1 MKLLRKKIQD
11 ERFLNLI
18 WKLLRAGYLDL
29 QEARQESLAGTPQ
42 GGLASPILA
51 NVYLHELDEKAEE
64 IRRRMEQGKKK
75 RPNRLY
81 TKLSKRKLRLVK
93 EGATQTKEFHELVQR
108 IRSIPAVE
116 VNDSNFIR
124 IKYLRYADDW
134 LVGICGP
141 RTLAEQVKEELNVFL
156 RESLKLTLSEEKT
169 CITHARKEQA
179 QFLGTQLCIGRG
191 GIQRIVTTTN
201 GSGKPIKRRSTG
213 SEMIMTA
220 PMSKLIKR
228 LQSKGFCTAAGHP
241 HSKKGWIHLDADQIV
256 ALYNGI
262 NRGIQNYYRFVD
274 NFNHLTQIQYIL
286 RFSLAKTLAAKYKCS
301 ARQVFRKLGT
311 SLTITVKAEDG
322 KRDRH
327 VSFFLNKD
335 WKKQRNG
342 FQISDPSI
350 DALRWSIRM
359 RTRSKLGKP
368 CCICNT
374 SEQVEMHHVRHIR
387 KTGGNKPVGFNA
399 ILRAMNRKQIPVCIM
414 CHQKIHCGD
423 YDGMRLSDLAYNPY
437 ESEKRRRFRESR
449 MR

>member
-1 MKLLRKKIQD
+1 
-11 ERFLNLI
+11 
-18 WKLLRAGYLDL
+18 
-29 QEARQESLAGTPQ
+29 
-42 GGLASPILA
+42 
-51 NVYLHELDEKAEE
+51 
-64 IRRRMEQGKKK
+64 MEQGKKK

-81 TKLSKRKLRLVK
+81 TKLSRRKLRLVK
-93 EGATQTKEFHELVQR
+93 EGATQTKEFRELVQR

-116 VNDSNFIR
+116 VNDANFIR

-141 RTLAEQVKEELNVFL
+141 RTLAEQVKEELSDFL

-179 QFLGTQLCIGRG
+179 QFLGTQLSIGRG
-191 GIQRIVTTTN
+191 GIQRVVTTTN

-213 SEMIMTA
+213 SEMLMTA
-220 PMSKLIKR
+220 PMSKLIKK
-228 LQSKGFCTAAGHP
+228 LQSKGFCTAEGHP
-241 HSKKGWIHLDADQIV
+241 HSKKGWLHFDADQIV

-262 NRGIQNYYRFVD
+262 NRGIQNYYRFAD
-274 NFNHLTQIQYIL
+274 NFNHLTQVQYIL

-301 ARQVFRKLGT
+301 ARHVFRKFGT

-335 WKKQRNG
+335 WEKQRNG
-342 FQISDPSI
+342 FQISDSAV
-350 DALRWSIRM
+350 DVLRWSIKM

-387 KTGGNKPVGFNA
+387 KTGGNKSVGFNT
-399 ILRAMNRKQIPVCIM
+399 ILRAMNRKQIPVCTM
-414 CHQKIHCGD
+414 CHQKIHRGD

-437 ESEKRRRFRESR
+437 ESENRRRFRESR